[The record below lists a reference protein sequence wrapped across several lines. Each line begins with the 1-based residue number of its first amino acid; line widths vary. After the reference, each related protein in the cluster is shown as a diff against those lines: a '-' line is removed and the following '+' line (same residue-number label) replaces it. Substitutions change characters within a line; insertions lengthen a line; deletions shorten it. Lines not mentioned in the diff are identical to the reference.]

1 MAKKISF
8 EESLIRLKEIVEVLE
23 KGSTSLEESMK
34 LFEEG
39 SKLAASC
46 YDTLKKAEQKV
57 TEISEKTE
65 TSMEE

>member
-8 EESLIRLKEIVEVLE
+8 EESLIRLKEIVEALE

>member
-8 EESLIRLKEIVEVLE
+8 EESLIRLKEIVETLE

>member
-8 EESLIRLKEIVEVLE
+8 EESLIRLKEIVEALE
-23 KGSTSLEESMK
+23 KSSTSLEESMK